1 MNDRKQFAGS
11 YLELFTTSMFFFIA
25 LIFLLSWLAFF
36 SPYDLFESVESGS
49 NERIK
54 TMNFVLITLFTL
66 GPTMGIL
73 AGIAFD
79 TLPLVYNIP
88 SFEKTTMRH
97 FLQLNGIG
105 QLFIHIGIYS
115 GNWTLFIEL
124 SGIGIVLMCLA
135 LLTLMSSSMDIVKQ
149 KSRSGEVGVFSYAP
163 GLVLVFCSLFIAA
176 SWFMRTIDG
185 MIEVGVAFIVAIF
198 CSMMLSTTLLSHF
211 NRRLGWNTTNPST
224 LPFRFAFLLLL
235 GIGYVV
241 MSFLRARDRVPEDWI
256 DVWFAVLLLNVFF
269 MMNPLKVL
277 RFSTGRYSKPHSN
290 FALIG
295 YMLLPLLA
303 VVSVA
308 PIWTGHQGIANIQPT
323 HWLLIAY
330 SCFFVFSGFA
340 IYLHQDHLHYPP
352 AARGRYWLLAVLFL
366 ASGALMTWSLFE
378 QSILLEQNYDPIYV
392 WVLTQTL
399 ASLILSIL
407 FVRHT
412 IFPNDNWHRIPMF
425 YDRLIENND

>member
-36 SPYDLFESVESGS
+36 SPYELFESVESGS

-176 SWFMRTIDG
+176 SWFM
-185 MIEVGVAFIVAIF
+185 
-198 CSMMLSTTLLSHF
+198 
-211 NRRLGWNTTNPST
+211 
-224 LPFRFAFLLLL
+224 
-235 GIGYVV
+235 
-241 MSFLRARDRVPEDWI
+241 
-256 DVWFAVLLLNVFF
+256 
-269 MMNPLKVL
+269 
-277 RFSTGRYSKPHSN
+277 
-290 FALIG
+290 
-295 YMLLPLLA
+295 
-303 VVSVA
+303 
-308 PIWTGHQGIANIQPT
+308 
-323 HWLLIAY
+323 
-330 SCFFVFSGFA
+330 
-340 IYLHQDHLHYPP
+340 
-352 AARGRYWLLAVLFL
+352 
-366 ASGALMTWSLFE
+366 
-378 QSILLEQNYDPIYV
+378 
-392 WVLTQTL
+392 
-399 ASLILSIL
+399 
-407 FVRHT
+407 
-412 IFPNDNWHRIPMF
+412 
-425 YDRLIENND
+425 